1 MMLPKLFTELSNKEE
16 PNEANKMDDIVS
28 QYVFEPKID
37 ERQCFCANFFFL
49 PVWHYSINLIH
60 YIIEQCVL
68 HKLKKLIERLV
79 NKTKKFD
86 EAVTKH
92 SLTYYIL

>member
-49 PVWHYSINLIH
+49 PV
-60 YIIEQCVL
+60 
-68 HKLKKLIERLV
+68 
-79 NKTKKFD
+79 
-86 EAVTKH
+86 
-92 SLTYYIL
+92 